1 MTEDTPVSGVQLG
14 QPDLLD
20 PDRFTLELGFIQLV
34 RQFCVVALL
43 VMPPLLAVLPV
54 KYYHC
59 NNDDRNDRGREYLVP
74 PLHDTTLPI
83 RIHRYSPGYLFLLF
97 LLYSLSMRLERPIMP
112 KVNAAVATMKKIPI
126 PNLFHIFFPSLGS
139 YACSGSPLLQSKC
152 NGSCGYKQLAGLLC

>member
-1 MTEDTPVSGVQLG
+1 MTEDTPVRGVQLG

-20 PDRFTLELGFIQLV
+20 TDRFTLELGFIQLV

-83 RIHRYSPGYLFLLF
+83 RIHKYSPGYLFLLF
-97 LLYSLSMRLERPIMP
+97 LLYSLSMKMERPRIAKVHIAVEP
-112 KVNAAVATMKKIPI
+112 KKN
-126 PNLFHIFFPSLGS
+126 
-139 YACSGSPLLQSKC
+139 
-152 NGSCGYKQLAGLLC
+152 